1 MDTASTLPHLNAALN
16 AATTV
21 LLIVGVVAAR
31 AGRADIHR
39 PVMVA
44 ALGTSAL
51 FLTSYVIYHVTA
63 PTFTF
68 PGQGWTRPAY
78 FTLLFSHV
86 VLAVVVT
93 PMILL
98 TAWRGMRGQ
107 LETHRPLARWTVPLW
122 LYVSVTGVL
131 VYLVLYQVY
140 GTRAVGVSP

>member
-1 MDTASTLPHLNAALN
+1 MDTASTLPHVNAALN
-16 AATTV
+16 AVTTV
-21 LLIVGVVAAR
+21 LLLVGLWAAR
-31 AGRADIHR
+31 AGRSDIHR

-51 FLTSYVIYHVTA
+51 FLTSYVIYHISA

-86 VLAVVVT
+86 VLAAVVT

-98 TAWRGMRGQ
+98 AAWRGVRGQ
-107 LETHRPLARWTVPLW
+107 VAAHRPLARWTMPLW
-122 LYVSVTGVL
+122 LYVSVTGVM
-131 VYLVLYQVY
+131 VYLILYQVY
-140 GTRAVGVSP
+140 GSPA